1 MPVMTTLFRPTGR
14 AASRR
19 SFAAVLAIALLLG
32 GTLSSG
38 AAAVGT
44 IGPDAGLDSSS
55 IQYHEAMAH
64 AADANTFTPG
74 DAVSVPY
81 TPRYGDPSIIDG
93 ARPIALP
100 AGSAT
105 GRAMAASPQGS
116 VWAVGET
123 DPPGNGSDKQVVADA
138 RVAPNGGGQT
148 GPAAAANVL
157 RREVYGF
164 LPYWSLGDYIN
175 YGVMS
180 TIAYFGVDLNGDG
193 SLDKQ
198 EGGTTTTGWAGWT
211 SSTMTGVI
219 NAAHAAHVR
228 VVLTVKSFAS
238 GSAAATQTA
247 LLSSAANRLNAVT
260 QIVAAVRDRGADGVN
275 LDFEPVVSGQSAN
288 FVTFVRQ
295 LRAAL
300 DAVHAGYEL
309 TFCATGHMAN
319 YDAANLL
326 AAGAADN
333 VFIMGYTF
341 RTGSSPYAA
350 SHDPLTSPRV
360 FDLTDAVTSYRAVAP
375 ASKIILGLPYYGIAY
390 STPDTSRYAA
400 NQSGTTYGDAVWVPY
415 YTAAGLAAT
424 SLRQY
429 DPIEQ
434 SAWISYYGSFG
445 GSPTWR
451 ELYYD
456 DVQALGAR
464 YDRINYWNLGGVGI
478 WALGYDDGHPELNQ
492 LLADKFLTDHNPPT
506 AGIVNMAPS
515 QANEAFTV
523 AWTGRDDWNGIQYYD
538 TQVSEDG
545 GAWTDWLTHTT
556 ATSSSFDGSN
566 HHSYAFRVRATDGAG
581 NVGNWDVSTSY
592 DPNPAFTVGGYATVM
607 ADNVSERALPT
618 ISAGTVFTATRGAVF
633 QILAGPVSA
642 DGFTWYQV
650 NGPIQQVSPVTPPF
664 PGCWIAAGDGTNV
677 FMAPTTAPN
686 TTTVSA
692 GISAFQVGTPGKPP
706 SLTGI
711 DAGRTFSPDGDGIRD
726 NLSLSW
732 YDSYDFTDV
741 TMSIYNIDGSL
752 VGEIDLG
759 ARGVGAQTSS
769 WDGTSDGKTKLP
781 DGQYILRLKATIDDS
796 TYYAPSQ
803 GPYDSAAW
811 ANFGV
816 ILDTTPSGT
825 YFPLT
830 PVRILDTRSNVGL
843 SGPLATGKPKTLV
856 VAGQNGVP
864 AGAMAVTGN
873 LTITRA
879 SAAGYVRLG
888 SSVASTFSTINF
900 TSGDTR
906 ANGVT
911 MGLAGDGSLSMLLM
925 SSSPSGTVHVVFDL
939 TGYFMRDPSGATFV
953 PVTPTRIVDTRNGT
967 GLKAWLTANT
977 VVSFPVVGSAGVPPE
992 ATAVVGNATIVGQQ
1006 CAGYITIAPS
1016 IGPGDPTSSTLNFPL
1031 GDIRANNVVVPLS
1044 GGALQV
1050 EYRAGPG
1057 CHTHFVFDV
1066 TGYFLPG
1073 LSGATFVPL
1082 SPGRIVDSRIAQG
1095 LPGSLKAGTGGRFPV
1110 RGQVSVPLAA
1120 GAVVGNLTVTNQSAA
1135 GWLAIA
1141 PGATVSTSTL
1151 NFPLGDVRANGF
1163 ACPLGKEGTL
1173 TVTYGAGAGATT
1185 QVVVDVLGYYR

>member
-1 MPVMTTLFRPTGR
+1 M
-14 AASRR
+14 
-19 SFAAVLAIALLLG
+19 ALLLG
-32 GTLSSG
+32 CTLSGG
-38 AAAVGT
+38 AAGIGT

-55 IQYHEAMAH
+55 LQYHDAMAH
-64 AADANTFTPG
+64 AADPNTFTPG

-81 TPRYGDPSIIDG
+81 TPRAGDPTVIDG
-93 ARPIALP
+93 SRPVALP

-105 GRAMAASPQGS
+105 GQAMAASPQGS
-116 VWAVGET
+116 VWAAGET
-123 DPPGNGSDKQVVADA
+123 NPPGNGSDEQVTADPRA
-138 RVAPNGGGQT
+138 GANGAGLT
-148 GPAAAANVL
+148 GPAAATNVL

-164 LPYWSLGDYIN
+164 LPYWNLSDYIN
-175 YGVMS
+175 YDVMS
-180 TIAYFGVDLNGDG
+180 TVAYFGVDLNGDG
-193 SLDKQ
+193 SLNKQ
-198 EGGTTTTGWAGWT
+198 SGSSTTNGWAGWT

-228 VVLTVKSFAS
+228 VALTVESFAS
-238 GSAAATQTA
+238 GSAAAATQTA
-247 LLSSAANRLNAVT
+247 LLSSAANRLNAVQ
-260 QIVAAVRDRGADGVN
+260 QIVAAIRDRGADGVN

-288 FVTFVRQ
+288 FVAFVRQ

-300 DAVHAGYEL
+300 DAVHTGYEL
-309 TFCATGHMAN
+309 TFCATGHMGN
-319 YDAANLL
+319 YDAADLL

-333 VFIMGYTF
+333 VFIMGYDF
-341 RTGSSPYAA
+341 RNGSSPYAA

-390 STPDTSRYAA
+390 STPDTSRYSA
-400 NQSGTTYGDAVWVPY
+400 NQSGATYGDAVWVPY

-424 SLRQY
+424 NLKQY

-434 SAWISYYGSFG
+434 SAWVSYYGSFG
-445 GSPTWR
+445 GAPTWR

-478 WALGYDDGHPELNQ
+478 WALGYDTGHLELNQ
-492 LLADKFLTDHNPPT
+492 LLADKFLTDHNPPK

-515 QANEAFTV
+515 QVNEAFTV
-523 AWTGRDDWNGIQYYD
+523 SWTGRDDWSGIKSYD
-538 TQVSEDG
+538 IQVSQDG
-545 GAWTDWLTHTT
+545 GPWNDWLTGTT

-566 HHSYAFRVRATDGAG
+566 HHSYAFRARATDGAG
-581 NVGNWDVSTSY
+581 NVGNWDLSTSY
-592 DPNPAFTVGGYATVM
+592 DASPAFTVGGFATVM
-607 ADNVSERALPT
+607 ADSVSERALPAM
-618 ISAGTVFTATRGAVF
+618 SAGAVFTAPRGTVF

-650 NGPIQQVSPVTPPF
+650 NGPIQELSPVTPPF
-664 PGCWIAAGDGTNV
+664 PGCWIAVGDGTSV
-677 FMAPTTAPN
+677 FMAPTTPPN

-692 GISAFQVGTPGKPP
+692 GITSFTVGTPGKPP

-726 NLSLSW
+726 NVSLNW
-732 YDSYDFTDV
+732 YDSYAFTDV
-741 TMSIYNIDGSL
+741 TMSIYGIDGSL
-752 VGEIDLG
+752 VGEMDLG
-759 ARGVGAQTSS
+759 ARAAGSQTGS

-781 DGQYILRLKATIDDS
+781 DGQYMLRLKATLDDS
-796 TYYAPSQ
+796 IYYAPSP
-803 GPYDSAAW
+803 GPFDAAAW
-811 ANFGV
+811 ASFGV
-816 ILDTTPSGT
+816 IIDTTPSGT

-830 PVRILDTRSNVGL
+830 PVRILDTRTNVGL
-843 SGPLATGKPKTLV
+843 SGPLTAGKSKTLA
-856 VAGQNGVP
+856 VAGHNGVP
-864 AGAMAVTGN
+864 TGAMAVTGN

-888 SSVASTFSTINF
+888 SNTTSTFSTTNF

-911 MGLAGDGSLSMLLM
+911 MGLAGDGSLSVLLM
-925 SSSPSGTVHVVFDL
+925 TSAGYGSVHVIFDL
-939 TGYFMRDPSGATFV
+939 TGYFLRDPGGATFV

-967 GLKAWLTANT
+967 GLKASLTANT
-977 VVSFPVVGSAGVPPE
+977 VVSFPVAGAGNAGVPPE
-992 ATAVVGNATIVGQQ
+992 ATAVVGNATIVGQEG
-1006 CAGYITIAPS
+1006 AGYITIAPS
-1016 IGPGDPTSSTLNFPL
+1016 IGPGEPASSTLNFPL
-1031 GDIRANNVVVPLS
+1031 GDVRANNVVVPLS
-1044 GGALQV
+1044 GGGLQV
-1050 EYRAGPG
+1050 EYRSGPG
-1057 CHTHFVFDV
+1057 CHAQFVFDV

-1082 SPGRIVDSRIAQG
+1082 SPGRVVDSRIGQG
-1095 LPGSLKAGTGGRFPV
+1095 LPGPLKAGAGGTFPV
-1110 RGQVSVPLAA
+1110 RGQASVPLAA
-1120 GAVVGNLTVTNQSAA
+1120 VAIVGNLTVTNQSAA

-1151 NFPLGDVRANGF
+1151 NFPVGDVRANGF
-1163 ACPLGKEGTL
+1163 ACPLGKGGSL
-1173 TVTYGAGAGATT
+1173 TVTYGAGGGATT